1 MKPAFYTARRPARQ
15 PQGMALVI
23 TLILLAVITFMAI
36 TFLVVSR
43 SERGAVSTT
52 TDQTT
57 ARIAADDAL
66 ERAKSELLMPMLAF
80 SNAYAFDM
88 MVSTNYVNLA
98 GFVSKDQV
106 DPANVNFEYLAKP
119 NFPILTDNDDFLRNL
134 ANLLYSPRV
143 PVFMQDRSGQTHFQY
158 YLDINRNGRPEETGK
173 LVVTNTMGQYV
184 VDDKG
189 VMVTN
194 AFVGD
199 PEWVGGLEFP
209 ERPHSATNRFLFRY
223 AYIVAPVGKTLDLN
237 YMHNAG
243 RFPNAMT
250 ADYFVRN
257 QGVGTWELNM
267 GAFLTDLNTNM
278 WYSNVPDAAKYQGWG
293 SGYLYNTDLGTFNQ
307 GAGFDDATALL
318 RYRYA
323 SDWRTLWRPR
333 DLFGVVRANA
343 VFPKDSYDTFGSG
356 PLVLGTVLPTL
367 DPDEGR
373 VDRNW
378 PGAYNTNLFYTPNDL
393 FDRNK
398 AAMGVVS
405 GHSLTDRLE
414 EAGKRT
420 SSYDRYTFHRLLSQL
435 GTESAPEASRINVNY
450 RNVEAERIIPN
461 YETNFYA
468 WTPLEFFTN
477 AANRLL
483 DNDGF
488 TFTITN
494 IQVYPTNFY
503 TPAVH
508 RALQLAAN
516 IFEAT
521 TNKMFPTIYRPHF
534 QSRAVNGTNHV
545 FIIGYTE
552 VQSPADVAFTY
563 HDLVDS
569 KDRSFSP
576 NDMVYGIPL
585 VVGARKGFPNFNQ
598 FAMDTKLT
606 VTRKLEFRR
615 QGNSLTGPI
624 VETNQ
629 MFTLA
634 LTNTFGIEFWNSY
647 SNAYPRPVQIRVAL
661 DIVPV
666 VTNEF
671 GQYIYPRAPFL
682 LPLLP
687 LTTHEPPNPITY
699 WRSFSNINMDGA
711 DGSMIT
717 PFRTN
722 VIFMPQATY
731 YHGTRSMIPITG
743 VFERLNSFP
752 VPRWKLNLRI
762 RLRATVIDTEL
773 NRLIDFVNLARS
785 EETLDIADILQ
796 RDSVDHYGAVDYP
809 YQPSGSDGSLW
820 ATNRYGS
827 RAVTAPTF
835 GILNQIA
842 VSQGKV
848 DAHSWGTN
856 NPAAIDFF
864 RAQFGMG
871 PLHYQGTAYSKTNI
885 FYAPFSPTRQVN
897 LFTSW
902 EANDPLVHYTI
913 GDLMDM
919 GRSNLWGF
927 DMTFSSV
934 TNIGRINRRY
944 EPWTAQS
951 LSGSTSPTRFELAV
965 KDPLV
970 ARSDDWD
977 FPTNKLANVGWLGR
991 VHRGTPWQTV
1001 YLKSKAVDPD
1011 MWMKWAGSGIVM
1023 TNVGQ
1028 IRSNMAVLN
1037 NYKMPVIDD
1046 TVMSRPTNDWAIP
1059 DIFTAALVDNA
1070 TRGQLSINQSG
1081 LAAWSAVLSGVPVL
1095 SNLNEKAWSIIQ
1107 PAAVDPVLETIVED
1121 INKTRESRGG
1131 TFKRLGEICSVPQ
1144 LSDKSPYIDASGPV
1158 NDAVYERI
1166 PQQVLGLLR
1175 CDEAPRFVVYCY
1187 GQALKPANRSVLTSG
1202 NYQGMCTNYQ
1212 VTAEVATRAV
1222 VRIEGAPQK
1231 PRVIVENFNVL
1242 PPD

>member
-88 MVSTNYVNLA
+88 MVSTNYVNSY
-98 GFVSKDQV
+98 GFRSGVA
-106 DPANVNFEYLAKP
+106 DPTNVNFAYR
-119 NFPILTDNDDFLRNL
+119 DNGGALDSNMQLQNL

-143 PVFMQDRSGQTHFQY
+143 PVYMQDRSGQTHFQY

-173 LVVTNTMGQYV
+173 LVVTNTLGQYV

-237 YMHNAG
+237 YMHNDG
-243 RFPNAMT
+243 RFLPIANG
-250 ADYFVRN
+250 DGFVRN

-278 WYSNVPDAAKYQGWG
+278 WFSVNPDAGGHAGWG
-293 SGYLYNTDLGTFNQ
+293 SGYEYRTDLNLYNR

-323 SDWRTLWRPR
+323 GDWRTLWRPR

-356 PLVLGTVLPTL
+356 PLVLGTILPTL

-398 AAMGVVS
+398 TALGVT
-405 GHSLTDRLE
+405 GRSLTDRLE

-569 KDRSFSP
+569 KDRNFSP

-615 QGNSLTGPI
+615 NSLTGPI
-624 VETNQ
+624 VRTNQ

-647 SNAYPRPVQIRVAL
+647 SNAYPRSVEIRVAL
-661 DIVPV
+661 DIFPTI
-666 VTNEF
+666 TNEF
-671 GQYIYPRAPFL
+671 GGLVYPSGPFVR
-682 LPLLP
+682 PAM
-687 LTTHEPPNPITY
+687 PISPAARTVARNT
-699 WRSFSNINMDGA
+699 WQPFISVNMDGR

-717 PFRTN
+717 PLRTN
-722 VIFMPQATY
+722 YVIFMPQATY
-731 YHGTRSMIPITG
+731 SQGSRSMIPITG
-743 VFERLNSFP
+743 VFEQLNTFEL
-752 VPRWKLNLRI
+752 PRWKLNIRT

-785 EETLDIADILQ
+785 EETLDIASILQ
-796 RDSVDHYGAVDYP
+796 KDSVTDDGVVGYP
-809 YQPSGSDGSLW
+809 YQQSGSDGSLW
-820 ATNRYGS
+820 ATNRYAS

-864 RAQFGMG
+864 RAQFDLS

-885 FYAPFSPTRQVN
+885 FYAPFSPTREIN

-902 EANDPLVHYTI
+902 EVNDPLVHYTI

-919 GRSNLWGF
+919 GQSNLWGF
-927 DMTFSSV
+927 DMEFSSV

-1144 LSDKSPYIDASGPV
+1144 LSDKSPYIDVSGPV

-1187 GQALKPANRSVLTSG
+1187 GQALKPANRSVRTSDP
-1202 NYQGMCTNYQ
+1202 YQGMCTNYQ